1 MWSKVSIFEKIG
13 NISWAVSGIR
23 TRDLSPPKRGT
34 PFWLIL
40 SLFVEEKMYELTK
53 KSSFLVILWDRICRM
68 HCHPI
73 YLWES
78 LLHRKNTPTFSLKI
92 VCFPIFLNF
101 LHDFCVFKNMKICV
115 SFYRKPNE
123 FREIRWLSQGIMT
136 KLQPIH
142 FRW

>member
-1 MWSKVSIFEKIG
+1 MIKSEHFWENRKYF
-13 NISWAVSGIR
+13 VSGFR
-23 TRDLSPPKRGT
+23 NKNTRFISPKKRH
-34 PFWLIL
+34 PIL
-40 SLFVEEKMYELTK
+40 AHFESFCWRKNVWIDE

-78 LLHRKNTPTFSLKI
+78 LLHRTNTPTFSLKI